1 LWRQRASKHAL
12 EWDHARS
19 IGRWWV
25 LAVLLLDQLAAIL
38 VILGRMA
45 RLDGPWRHDFG
56 LSSSMSFGST
66 PANPSNII
74 RCCNT
79 PLPLT
84 QNAKASL
91 GLHDYPAA
99 FAQLNAIKHR
109 IEVDG
114 RSRDVR
120 SVMGLDRRGC
130 VVQPRPRAKWRR
142 KEPVD
147 NASRSKYGNGRTP
160 GAVSAG
166 PWAKRH
172 QLAFT
177 IRSRVVARSEAGRTR
192 TER

>member
-1 LWRQRASKHAL
+1 
-12 EWDHARS
+12 
-19 IGRWWV
+19 
-25 LAVLLLDQLAAIL
+25 
-38 VILGRMA
+38 
-45 RLDGPWRHDFG
+45 
-56 LSSSMSFGST
+56 MSFGST

-74 RCCNT
+74 PCCNT

-114 RSRDVR
+114 LSRDVG
-120 SVMGLDRRGC
+120 SVMGLDRRGW

-147 NASRSKYGNGRTP
+147 NAKPFEIWQRPNTG
-160 GAVSAG
+160 
-166 PWAKRH
+166 
-172 QLAFT
+172 
-177 IRSRVVARSEAGRTR
+177 SRVSRPVGEAASIGFHHPVTR
-192 TER
+192 CC